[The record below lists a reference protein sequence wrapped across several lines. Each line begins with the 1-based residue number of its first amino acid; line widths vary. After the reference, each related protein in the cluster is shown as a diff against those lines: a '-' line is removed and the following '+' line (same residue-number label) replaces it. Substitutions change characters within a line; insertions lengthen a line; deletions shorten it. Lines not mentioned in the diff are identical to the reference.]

1 MELLT
6 HISLMRTFSIRARQ
20 AAQRIGLVP
29 TMGALHEGHLSLVRC
44 ARRECD
50 LVVVSVFVN
59 PTQFGPE
66 EDYQQYP
73 RDLEQDVKILK
84 SFGVEAAFV
93 PKVEDVYPSD
103 FGTRVEPGQEAVPM
117 EGVSRPGHFRGVAT
131 VVLKLFNIV
140 QPHAAYFGRKDYQ
153 QLMVIR
159 RMVNDL
165 NLAIDIVACPIVRE
179 EDGLALSSRNIC
191 LKGKDRRAAHVLRT
205 SLKKAEKMAASGERD
220 AEKIVA
226 EIKNVFAVEPCAQ
239 LDYVEIVD
247 SETLK
252 PLKQIQSGNVV
263 LVAARVGT
271 TRLIDNTVLEVIS

>member
-6 HISLMRTFSIRARQ
+6 HISLMRAFSTQARQ
-20 AAQRIGLVP
+20 AVQRLGLVP
-29 TMGALHEGHLSLVRC
+29 TMGALHEGHLSLVQC

-50 LVVVSVFVN
+50 LVVVSIFVN
-59 PTQFGPE
+59 PTQFGPK

-73 RDLEQDVKILK
+73 RDLERDIKILT

-93 PKVEDVYPSD
+93 PKVEDVYPSN
-103 FGTRVEPGQEAVPM
+103 FGTCVEPGQEAALM

-179 EDGLALSSRNIC
+179 EDGLALSSRNSC

-205 SLKKAEKMAASGERD
+205 GLKKAEKMAGSGERN

-252 PLKQIQSGNVV
+252 PLKQIQPGNVV

-271 TRLIDNTVLEVIS
+271 TRLIDNTVLEIVS